1 MSSIIENYAYDIFI
15 SYRQK
20 DNKYDGWV
28 TEFVDH
34 LRRELEATFKEEV
47 NVYFDINPHDGLLE
61 THDVDASL
69 KEKLRCLVFIPI
81 ISQTYCDSKSFA
93 WQHEFC
99 AFNKISRED
108 QFGRDI
114 RLASGNVTSRVLPVR
129 IHEIEH
135 EDRTLIEQELGGV
148 LRSIDFIYKSAGVN
162 RPLRANEDH
171 PQDNLNKTYYRD
183 QINKVAN
190 SVKEIINALKK
201 HDLNEERVVGSPV
214 SEKSKPVGN
223 LKNTIIS
230 SGLII
235 SLLLILGYF
244 LLPKLLKPAIKMDKS
259 IAVLP
264 FENLSSDKEKASFC
278 DAIADIITNQLS
290 ENHGLRVIGRT
301 STLKYKDQKKNIKEI
316 GAELGVNYIIRG
328 NFQSQDDKIRINAQL
343 IRVSPEG
350 QIWGDIYDREYSDIF
365 EVQSAISEQIAEKLE
380 AVLTPEEKKRAAK
393 RPTKNP
399 DAYINLI
406 SADALSNN
414 SWYFLLTGNKFV
426 DSTSFESAIQMY
438 DKAIMFDPGFALAYA
453 KRAIA
458 RSWGYYAR
466 HLDVTQVDKCKQD
479 IDKAL
484 EIDKDLVDA
493 KIALGFYYYYCLG
506 DYQKAMVQFQKASEQ
521 DPENSLCLYYLAI
534 VYRRIGEWE
543 KSKNMMQ
550 KVLRSE
556 PRDALILT
564 NIGMSY
570 LLMHD
575 YDTAIYYQDKAS
587 EIMPNWSAPY
597 SNKVGALL
605 SKTGNT
611 SEARI
616 MLDSATYKTGK
627 SFLRAKIMLDIYDGK
642 FREALY
648 KVETSGNG
656 DFSSTGEKHIYNA
669 FIYSYL
675 NNQHKAYQ
683 YYDSARVFFI
693 NQLAAS
699 PGNAD
704 LYGSLGIAY
713 AGLADK
719 AKAIVAGKKAVELS
733 GKNKIFEG
741 DMRINLA
748 EIYTMTGD
756 FENSIK
762 SIKYLLDNPSDLSVK
777 LLQIDPSWKP
787 LASRPDF
794 QKLVR
799 RYSAD

>member
-1 MSSIIENYAYDIFI
+1 MSSIIENYTYDIFI

-34 LRRELEATFKEEV
+34 LRRELEATFKEEID
-47 NVYFDINPHDGLLE
+47 VYFDINPHDGLLE

-99 AFNKISRED
+99 AFNKIARED

-114 RLASGNVTSRVLPVR
+114 RLASGNVTSRILPVR
-129 IHEIEH
+129 IHEIEP
-135 EDRTLIEQELGGV
+135 EDRTLLEQELGGV

-171 PQDNLNKTYYRD
+171 PQDNLNRTYYRD

-190 SVKEIINALKK
+190 AVKEIINALKK
-201 HDLNEERVVGSPV
+201 HNLNEEKVIGKAK
-214 SEKSKPVGN
+214 SEKSKPFSN
-223 LKNTIIS
+223 LKSTIIS
-230 SGLII
+230 SSLII
-235 SLLLILGYF
+235 ALLLILGYF
-244 LLPKLLKPAIKMDKS
+244 FLPKLLNTAVHGDKS

-264 FENLSSDKEKASFC
+264 FENLSSDKDKASFC

-301 STLKYKDQKKNIKEI
+301 STLKYKDQKKNISEI
-316 GAELGVNYIIRG
+316 GADLGVSYIIRG
-328 NFQSQDDKIRINAQL
+328 NFQSQGDKIRINAQL
-343 IRVSPEG
+343 IRVSPEA
-350 QIWGDIYDREYSDIF
+350 QIWGDIYDREYKDIF

-380 AVLTPEEKKRAAK
+380 AVLTPEEKKRADK

-414 SWYFLLTGNKFV
+414 SWYFFITGNRFV

-438 DKAIMFDPGFALAYA
+438 DKAILYDPNFALAYA

-458 RSWGYYAR
+458 RSWGYYSKY
-466 HLDVTQVDKCKQD
+466 LDVTQVDKCKQD

-484 EIDKDLVDA
+484 EIDKDLIDA

-521 DPENSLCLYYLAI
+521 DPGNSLCLYYLAI
-534 VYRRIGEWE
+534 VYRRTGEWE
-543 KSKNMMQ
+543 KSKDLMR

-570 LLMHD
+570 SLMHN

-597 SNKVGALL
+597 SNKGDALL

-611 SEARI
+611 ADVRI

-627 SFLRAKIMLDIYDGK
+627 SFLRAKIMLDIYEGK
-642 FREALY
+642 FVEALR
-648 KVETSGNG
+648 KVETSVNG
-656 DFSSTGEKHIYNA
+656 DFSSTGEKHLYNA
-669 FIYSYL
+669 FIYNCL
-675 NNQHKAYQ
+675 NNHLKTHQ
-683 YYDSARVFFI
+683 YYDSARVFFA
-693 NQLAAS
+693 NQLETN
-699 PGNAD
+699 PGNANF
-704 LYGSLGIAY
+704 YSSLGIAY

-719 AKAIVAGKKAVELS
+719 VKAVDAGKKAVELS
-733 GKNKIFEG
+733 GKNKIAEG
-741 DMRINLA
+741 NMMINLA
-748 EIYTMTGD
+748 EIYEMTGD
-756 FENSIK
+756 FENSMK
-762 SIKYLLDNPSDLSVK
+762 YIKYLLENPSSLSIKQLQLDPTWK
-777 LLQIDPSWKP
+777 LLS
-787 LASRPDF
+787 SRSDF
-794 QKLVR
+794 QELIRK
-799 RYSAD
+799 YSLN